1 MRRGIGPKRKGLFVL
16 LFMQV
21 ILLRTIFAYGY
32 TLEEAASRYRSGALD
47 EAKHI
52 LLDIFAQQK
61 SDPQVLLLLA
71 QTEESGAVLKRYLED
86 AQNYLGWTDLDQVR
100 LLACKYEF
108 CRDRYVTT
116 VELSEN
122 FKTSFAGSRIVPEAL
137 WLSGSS
143 LLAMEKTDS
152 ARADFDRILES
163 YPGSPR
169 AQWAALAKGDCF
181 FLDQDYD
188 RALTEYH
195 QVLKQHRDSEAF
207 PFALSGLVRC
217 YSRLNDS
224 DKALLYYNLLKEKF
238 PRSMELG
245 EMFVPRTAPPD
256 KDEDQER
263 AEELGG
269 VRYTI
274 QLGVFGV
281 RENALRLRS
290 RFQEQ
295 GYSVR
300 IESKTI
306 ATKKYSV
313 VQLGSFT
320 SYEEASKLKKELES
334 QTGESYRVVIR

>member
-143 LLAMEKTDS
+143 LLAM
-152 ARADFDRILES
+152 
-163 YPGSPR
+163 
-169 AQWAALAKGDCF
+169 
-181 FLDQDYD
+181 
-188 RALTEYH
+188 
-195 QVLKQHRDSEAF
+195 
-207 PFALSGLVRC
+207 
-217 YSRLNDS
+217 
-224 DKALLYYNLLKEKF
+224 
-238 PRSMELG
+238 
-245 EMFVPRTAPPD
+245 
-256 KDEDQER
+256 
-263 AEELGG
+263 
-269 VRYTI
+269 
-274 QLGVFGV
+274 
-281 RENALRLRS
+281 
-290 RFQEQ
+290 
-295 GYSVR
+295 
-300 IESKTI
+300 
-306 ATKKYSV
+306 
-313 VQLGSFT
+313 
-320 SYEEASKLKKELES
+320 
-334 QTGESYRVVIR
+334 